1 MQRAAMKTQEAFAAP
16 QTMHSLDNPIWNSLA
31 TLHAHFAQGDELAK
45 RYAPEVTLLAAMG
58 EPTADAYA
66 SLAQALQR
74 GAAALFLD
82 QAPQIPAG
90 WITVH
95 ASPLVQMVCEKPNL
109 AQDGYPAEKLTAADV
124 PEMVALAEL
133 TKPGPFGTR
142 TRELGEYLGIRQ
154 SKRLV
159 AMAGERLHL
168 PGYTEV
174 SAVCTH
180 PEFQGRGY
188 ARELMSILMRKI
200 MQRRETP
207 ILHVRQ
213 ENVSAIHLY
222 EKLGFRTRRL
232 IHFVIIRSA

>member
-1 MQRAAMKTQEAFAAP
+1 MKTQEAFETP
-16 QTMHSLDNPIWNSLA
+16 KTMHSLDNPIWNSLS
-31 TLHAHFAQGDELAK
+31 TLHAHFAEGDGFAK
-45 RYAPEVTLLAAMG
+45 RYPPEVTLLAGMA
-58 EPTADAYA
+58 EPTIEAYA
-66 SLAQALQR
+66 SLAKTLQR
-74 GAAALFLD
+74 AGAALFLD
-82 QAPQIPAG
+82 QPPQIPAG
-90 WITVH
+90 WVTVH
-95 ASPLVQMVCEKPNL
+95 SSALVQMVCEKPNL
-109 AQDGYPAEKLTAADV
+109 AQDGFPAEKLTPADV

-142 TRELGEYLGIRQ
+142 TRELGEYLGIRK

-168 PGYTEV
+168 PGSTEV

-180 PEFQGRGY
+180 PDFQGRGY
-188 ARELMSILMRKI
+188 ARELMSLLMRKI
-200 MQRRETP
+200 IQRGETP

>member
-1 MQRAAMKTQEAFAAP
+1 MKIQEAFETP
-16 QTMHSLDNPIWNSLA
+16 KTMYSLDNPIWNSLS
-31 TLHAHFAQGDELAK
+31 TLHAHFAEGDALAK
-45 RYAPEVTLLAAMG
+45 RYPPEVTLLAAMA
-58 EPTADAYA
+58 EPNTEAYA
-66 SLAQALQR
+66 SLAKTLQR
-74 GAAALFLD
+74 AGAALFLD
-82 QAPQIPAG
+82 QPPQIPAG

-95 ASPLVQMVCEKPNL
+95 ASPLVQMLCEKPNL
-109 AQDGYPAEKLTAADV
+109 AQDGFPAEKLTPTDV

-142 TRELGEYLGIRQ
+142 TRELGEYLGIRKA
-154 SKRLV
+154 KRLV

-180 PEFQGRGY
+180 PDFQGRGY

-200 MQRRETP
+200 MQRGEIP

-213 ENVSAIHLY
+213 ENVSAIHVY

-232 IHFVIIRSA
+232 IHFVIVRTA

>member
-1 MQRAAMKTQEAFAAP
+1 
-16 QTMHSLDNPIWNSLA
+16 
-31 TLHAHFAQGDELAK
+31 
-45 RYAPEVTLLAAMG
+45 
-58 EPTADAYA
+58 
-66 SLAQALQR
+66 
-74 GAAALFLD
+74 
-82 QAPQIPAG
+82 
-90 WITVH
+90 
-95 ASPLVQMVCEKPNL
+95 MVCGKPKL
-109 AQDGYPAEKLTAADV
+109 ARDGVPAEKLTPADV

-180 PEFQGRGY
+180 PDFQGRGY
-188 ARELMSILMRKI
+188 ARELMSILMRQNI
-200 MQRRETP
+200 LRGGDP
-207 ILHVRQ
+207 LLHVRQ
-213 ENVSAIHLY
+213 ENVSSIHLY

-232 IHFVIIRSA
+232 LHFVIVRTA

>member
-1 MQRAAMKTQEAFAAP
+1 MKTQTAFESAK
-16 QTMHSLDNPIWNSLA
+16 TMHILDNPIWNSLS
-31 TLHAHFAQGDELAK
+31 TLHAHFAEGDELAK
-45 RYAPEVTLLAAMG
+45 RYPPEVTLLAGMG
-58 EPTADAYA
+58 EPRAEAYG
-66 SLAQALQR
+66 SLAKTLQR
-74 GAAALFLD
+74 AGAALFLD
-82 QAPQIPAG
+82 QPPQIPSG
-90 WITVH
+90 WVTVH
-95 ASPLVQMVCEKPNL
+95 SAPLVQMVCEKPNL
-109 AQDGYPAEKLTAADV
+109 AQEGFPAEKLAPADV

-133 TKPGPFGTR
+133 TKPGPFGIR

-180 PEFQGRGY
+180 PDFQGHGY
-188 ARELMSILMRKI
+188 ARELMSILMRNI
-200 MQRRETP
+200 VRRAETP

-232 IHFVIIRSA
+232 IHFVIVRTA

>member
-1 MQRAAMKTQEAFAAP
+1 MGTQTAFKTTT
-16 QTMHSLDNPIWNSLA
+16 TMHILDNPIWHSLSK
-31 TLHAHFAQGDELAK
+31 LHAHFAEGDDLAK
-45 RYAPEVTLLAAMG
+45 RYPPEVTRLAAMG
-58 EPTADAYA
+58 EPTNDAYA
-66 SLAQALQR
+66 SLAKTLQR
-74 GAAALFLD
+74 AGAALFLD
-82 QAPQIPAG
+82 QPPQVPAG
-90 WITVH
+90 WVAAH
-95 ASPLVQMVCEKPNL
+95 EPPLLQMVCEKPPG
-109 AQDGYPAEKLTAADV
+109 AQDGFPAEELTPADV

-180 PEFQGRGY
+180 PDFQGRGY
-188 ARELMSILMRKI
+188 GGELMSILMRKI
-200 MQRRETP
+200 MQRGETP

-222 EKLGFRTRRL
+222 QKLGFRTRRL
-232 IHFVIIRSA
+232 IHFVMVRAA

>member
-1 MQRAAMKTQEAFAAP
+1 MKTQEAVETP
-16 QTMHSLDNPIWNSLA
+16 KTMHSLDNPIWNSLS
-31 TLHAHFAQGDELAK
+31 TLHAHFAEGDELAK
-45 RYAPEVTLLAAMG
+45 RYPADVTLLAGMG
-58 EPTADAYA
+58 EPTAAAYA
-66 SLAQALQR
+66 SLAKTLQR
-74 GAAALFLD
+74 AGAALFLD
-82 QAPQIPAG
+82 QPPQIPAG

-109 AQDGYPAEKLTAADV
+109 AQDGYPAEKLTPADV
-124 PEMVALAEL
+124 PEMLALAEL

-142 TRELGEYLGIRQ
+142 TRELGVYLGIRKA
-154 SKRLV
+154 KRLV

-168 PGYTEV
+168 PGHTEV

-200 MQRRETP
+200 IQRGETP

-213 ENVSAIHLY
+213 ENVWAIQLY

-232 IHFVIIRSA
+232 IHFVIIRTA

>member
-1 MQRAAMKTQEAFAAP
+1 MKTQEAFETP
-16 QTMHSLDNPIWNSLA
+16 KTMHNLDNPIWHSLS
-31 TLHAHFAQGDELAK
+31 TLHAHFAEGDELAK
-45 RYAPEVTLLAAMG
+45 RYPPEVTLLAGMG
-58 EPTADAYA
+58 EPSSEAYA
-66 SLAQALQR
+66 SLAKTLQR
-74 GAAALFLD
+74 AGAVLFLD
-82 QAPQIPAG
+82 QPPQIPSG

-95 ASPLVQMVCEKPNL
+95 SSPLVQMVCENPNL
-109 AQDGYPAEKLTAADV
+109 AQDGFPAEKLTPGDV
-124 PEMVALAEL
+124 PEMIALAEL

-142 TRELGEYLGIRQ
+142 TRELGEYLGIRK
-154 SKRLV
+154 SRRLV

-180 PEFQGRGY
+180 PDFQGRGY
-188 ARELMSILMRKI
+188 ARELMSILMRRI
-200 MQRRETP
+200 IQRGETP

>member
-1 MQRAAMKTQEAFAAP
+1 
-16 QTMHSLDNPIWNSLA
+16 MHSLDNPIWNSLS
-31 TLHAHFAQGDELAK
+31 TLHGHFAEGDELAK
-45 RYAPEVTLLAAMG
+45 RYPPEVTLLAGMG
-58 EPTADAYA
+58 EPTIESYA
-66 SLAQALQR
+66 ALAKTLQR
-74 GAAALFLD
+74 SGAVLFLD
-82 QAPQIPAG
+82 QPPQIPAA

-109 AQDGYPAEKLTAADV
+109 AQDGFPAEKLTRANV

-188 ARELMSILMRKI
+188 ARELMSVLMRKI
-200 MQRRETP
+200 MQRGETP

-232 IHFVIIRSA
+232 IHFVIIRIA

>member
-1 MQRAAMKTQEAFAAP
+1 MKTQEAFETP
-16 QTMHSLDNPIWNSLA
+16 KTMHSLDNPIWNSLS
-31 TLHAHFAQGDELAK
+31 TLHAHFAEGDELAK
-45 RYAPEVTLLAAMG
+45 RYPADVTLLAGMG
-58 EPTADAYA
+58 EPTAAAYA
-66 SLAQALQR
+66 SLAKTLQR
-74 GAAALFLD
+74 AGAALFLD
-82 QAPQIPAG
+82 QPPQIPAG

-109 AQDGYPAEKLTAADV
+109 AQDGYPAEKLTPADV
-124 PEMVALAEL
+124 PEMLALAEL

-142 TRELGEYLGIRQ
+142 TRELGVYLGIRKA
-154 SKRLV
+154 KRLV

-168 PGYTEV
+168 PGHTEV

-200 MQRRETP
+200 IQRGETP

-213 ENVSAIHLY
+213 ENVWAIQLY

-232 IHFVIIRSA
+232 IHFVIIRTA

>member
-1 MQRAAMKTQEAFAAP
+1 MKTQAAFETAK
-16 QTMHSLDNPIWNSLA
+16 TMHSLDNPIWNSLS
-31 TLHAHFAQGDELAK
+31 TLHAHFAEGDELAK
-45 RYAPEVTLLAAMG
+45 RYPPEVTLLAAMG
-58 EPTADAYA
+58 EPTSEAYA
-66 SLAQALQR
+66 SLAKTLQR
-74 GAAALFLD
+74 TGMALFLD
-82 QAPQIPAG
+82 QPPQIPAG

-95 ASPLVQMVCEKPNL
+95 SSPIVQMVCEKPNL
-109 AQDGYPAEKLTAADV
+109 AQDGFPAEKLIPADV
-124 PEMVALAEL
+124 PEMVALTEL

-154 SKRLV
+154 NKRLV

-200 MQRRETP
+200 VQRGETP

>member
-1 MQRAAMKTQEAFAAP
+1 MKTQAAFETAK
-16 QTMHSLDNPIWNSLA
+16 TMHSLDNPIWHSLS
-31 TLHAHFAQGDELAK
+31 TLHAHFAEGDELAK
-45 RYAPEVTLLAAMG
+45 RYPPEVTLLAAMG
-58 EPTADAYA
+58 EPTVEAYA
-66 SLAQALQR
+66 ALAKTLQR
-74 GAAALFLD
+74 AGAALFLD
-82 QAPQIPAG
+82 QPPQIPAG

-95 ASPLVQMVCEKPNL
+95 AAPLVQMVCEKPNL
-109 AQDGYPAEKLTAADV
+109 AQDGFPAEKLTPADV

-133 TKPGPFGTR
+133 TKPGPFCTR

-154 SKRLV
+154 ARRLV

-200 MQRRETP
+200 MKRGETP

-213 ENVSAIHLY
+213 ENVSAVHLY
-222 EKLGFRTRRL
+222 QKLGFRTRRL
-232 IHFVIIRSA
+232 INFVIIRSA

>member
-1 MQRAAMKTQEAFAAP
+1 MKTQEASATP
-16 QTMHSLDNPIWNSLA
+16 QTMHSLDNPIWNSLS
-31 TLHAHFAQGDELAK
+31 THHAHFAEGDELAK
-45 RYAPEVTLLAAMG
+45 RYPPEVTLLAAMG
-58 EPTADAYA
+58 EPTVEAYA
-66 SLAQALQR
+66 SLAKTLQR
-74 GAAALFLD
+74 AGAALFLD
-82 QAPQIPAG
+82 QPAQIHAG

-95 ASPLVQMVCEKPNL
+95 VSPLVQMVCEKPNL
-109 AQDGYPAEKLTAADV
+109 AQDGFPAEKLSPADV

-142 TRELGEYLGIRQ
+142 TRELGEYLGIRKA
-154 SKRLV
+154 KRLV
-159 AMAGERLHL
+159 AMAGERLHP

-200 MQRRETP
+200 IQRGETP

>member
-1 MQRAAMKTQEAFAAP
+1 MKTQEAFETP
-16 QTMHSLDNPIWNSLA
+16 TTMHSLDNPIWNSLS
-31 TLHAHFAQGDELAK
+31 TLHSHFAQGDELAK
-45 RYAPEVTLLAAMG
+45 RYPPEVTLLAAMG
-58 EPTADAYA
+58 EPTIESYA
-66 SLAQALQR
+66 SLAKTLQR
-74 GAAALFLD
+74 VGAALFLD
-82 QAPQIPAG
+82 QPPQIPSG

-109 AQDGYPAEKLTAADV
+109 AQDGFPAEKLTPVDV

-142 TRELGEYLGIRQ
+142 TRELGEYLGIRKT
-154 SKRLV
+154 KRLV

-200 MQRRETP
+200 IGRRETP

-213 ENVSAIHLY
+213 ANVSAIHLY

>member
-1 MQRAAMKTQEAFAAP
+1 MKTQQAFDAP
-16 QTMHSLDNPIWNSLA
+16 QTMHSLDNPIWNSLS
-31 TLHAHFAQGDELAK
+31 TLHAHFSQGDGLAK

-66 SLAQALQR
+66 SLAKTLQR
-74 GAAALFLD
+74 AAAALFLD

-95 ASPLVQMVCEKPNL
+95 ASPLVQMVCEKPSL
-109 AQDGYPAEKLTAADV
+109 AQDGYPAEKLTPADV

-142 TRELGEYLGIRQ
+142 TRELGEYLGIR
-154 SKRLV
+154 KRTRLV

-200 MQRRETP
+200 MQRREAP

>member
-1 MQRAAMKTQEAFAAP
+1 MKTQEAFFETAK
-16 QTMHSLDNPIWNSLA
+16 TMHSLDNPIWHSLS
-31 TLHAHFAQGDELAK
+31 TLHAHFAEGDELAK
-45 RYAPEVTLLAAMG
+45 RYPPEVTLLAAMG
-58 EPTADAYA
+58 EPNDEAYA
-66 SLAQALQR
+66 SLAKTLQR
-74 GAAALFLD
+74 AGAALFLD
-82 QAPQIPAG
+82 QPPQIPAG

-95 ASPLVQMVCEKPNL
+95 AAPLVQMVCEKPNR
-109 AQDGYPAEKLTAADV
+109 AQDRFPAEKLTPAYV

-154 SKRLV
+154 AKRLV

-180 PEFQGRGY
+180 PDFQGRGY

-200 MQRRETP
+200 TRRGETP

>member
-1 MQRAAMKTQEAFAAP
+1 MKTQEAFETP
-16 QTMHSLDNPIWNSLA
+16 KTMHSLDNPIWNSLSS
-31 TLHAHFAQGDELAK
+31 LHAHFAEGDGVAQ
-45 RYAPEVTLLAAMG
+45 RYPPEVTLLAGMA
-58 EPTADAYA
+58 EPTAEAYT
-66 SLAQALQR
+66 SLAKTLQR
-74 GAAALFLD
+74 AVAVLFLD
-82 QAPQIPAG
+82 QPPQIPAG

-109 AQDGYPAEKLTAADV
+109 AQDGFPAEKLTPADV
-124 PEMVALAEL
+124 PEMIALAEL

-154 SKRLV
+154 NTRLV

-200 MQRRETP
+200 IQRGETP

>member
-1 MQRAAMKTQEAFAAP
+1 MKTQTAVETP
-16 QTMHSLDNPIWNSLA
+16 KTMHILDNPIWNSLS
-31 TLHAHFAQGDELAK
+31 TLHAHFAEGDDLAK
-45 RYAPEVTLLAAMG
+45 RYPPEVTRLAAMG
-58 EPTADAYA
+58 EPTSEAYS
-66 SLAQALQR
+66 SLAKTLQR
-74 GAAALFLD
+74 AGAALFLD
-82 QAPQIPAG
+82 QPPQIPAG
-90 WITVH
+90 WITAH
-95 ASPLVQMVCEKPNL
+95 EPPLVQMVCEKPNL
-109 AQDGYPAEKLTAADV
+109 AQDGFPAENLTPADV
-124 PEMVALAEL
+124 PQMVALAEL

-168 PGYTEV
+168 AGYTEV

-180 PEFQGRGY
+180 PDFQGRGY

-200 MQRRETP
+200 IRRGETP

-232 IHFVIIRSA
+232 IHFVIVRTA

>member
-1 MQRAAMKTQEAFAAP
+1 MKTQQVFETP
-16 QTMHSLDNPIWNSLA
+16 QTMHSLDNPIWNSLS
-31 TLHAHFAQGDELAK
+31 TLHAHFAEGDELAK
-45 RYAPEVTLLAAMG
+45 RYPSEVTLLAGMG
-58 EPTADAYA
+58 EPTVASYA
-66 SLAQALQR
+66 ALAKTLQR
-74 GAAALFLD
+74 AGAALFLD
-82 QAPQIPAG
+82 QPPQIPAG

-109 AQDGYPAEKLTAADV
+109 AQAGYPAEKLTLADV

-133 TKPGPFGTR
+133 TKPGPFGKR
-142 TRELGEYLGIRQ
+142 TRELGEYLGIRK

-180 PEFQGRGY
+180 PEFQGHGY

-200 MQRRETP
+200 IQRGETP

-232 IHFVIIRSA
+232 IHFVIVRSA

>member
-1 MQRAAMKTQEAFAAP
+1 MKTQEAFETP
-16 QTMHSLDNPIWNSLA
+16 NTMHSLDNPIWNSLS
-31 TLHAHFAQGDELAK
+31 TLHAHFAEGDGLAK
-45 RYAPEVTLLAAMG
+45 RYPPEVTLLAGMG
-58 EPTADAYA
+58 EPTIEAYA
-66 SLAQALQR
+66 SLAKALQR
-74 GAAALFLD
+74 AGAALFLY
-82 QAPQIPAG
+82 QPPHIPAG
-90 WITVH
+90 WNTVH

-109 AQDGYPAEKLTAADV
+109 AQDGFPAEELTPADV

-133 TKPGPFGTR
+133 TKPGPFGSR
-142 TRELGEYLGIRQ
+142 THELGEYLGIRKA
-154 SKRLV
+154 KRLV

-180 PEFQGRGY
+180 PEFQGHGY

-200 MQRRETP
+200 IQRGETP

-232 IHFVIIRSA
+232 LHFVIIRSA

>member
-1 MQRAAMKTQEAFAAP
+1 MKTQTAFESAK
-16 QTMHSLDNPIWNSLA
+16 TMHILDNPIWNSLS
-31 TLHAHFAQGDELAK
+31 TLHAHFAEGDELAK
-45 RYAPEVTLLAAMG
+45 RYPPEVTLLAAMG
-58 EPTADAYA
+58 EPTIEAYG
-66 SLAQALQR
+66 SLAKTLQR
-74 GAAALFLD
+74 AGAALFLD
-82 QAPQIPAG
+82 QPPQIPPS

-109 AQDGYPAEKLTAADV
+109 AQDGFPAEKLTPADV

-154 SKRLV
+154 AKRLV

-180 PEFQGRGY
+180 PDFQGHGY
-188 ARELMSILMRKI
+188 ARELMSILTRKI
-200 MQRRETP
+200 IRRGETP

-232 IHFVIIRSA
+232 IHFVIVRTA

>member
-1 MQRAAMKTQEAFAAP
+1 MKTQEAFERP
-16 QTMHSLDNPIWNSLA
+16 KTMHSLDNPIWNSLS
-31 TLHAHFAQGDELAK
+31 TLHTHFAEGDELAK
-45 RYAPEVTLLAAMG
+45 RYPPEVTLLAGMG
-58 EPTADAYA
+58 EPTAAAYA
-66 SLAQALQR
+66 SLAKALQR
-74 GAAALFLD
+74 AGAALFLD
-82 QAPQIPAG
+82 QSPQIPAG
-90 WITVH
+90 WVTVH

-109 AQDGYPAEKLTAADV
+109 AQDGFPAEKLAPADV

-142 TRELGEYLGIRQ
+142 TRELGEYLGIRKA
-154 SKRLV
+154 KRLV

-180 PEFQGRGY
+180 PDFQGRGY
-188 ARELMSILMRKI
+188 ARELMSILMRRI
-200 MQRRETP
+200 IQRGETP

-213 ENVSAIHLY
+213 QNVSAIHLY

>member
-1 MQRAAMKTQEAFAAP
+1 MKTQEAFATP
-16 QTMHSLDNPIWNSLA
+16 KTMHSLDNPIWNSLA
-31 TLHAHFAQGDELAK
+31 TLHAHFAEGDERAK
-45 RYAPEVTLLAAMG
+45 RYPPEVTLLAAMA
-58 EPTADAYA
+58 EPTAAAFA
-66 SLAQALQR
+66 SLAKTLQR
-74 GAAALFLD
+74 AGAALFLD
-82 QAPQIPAG
+82 QPPQIPAG

-95 ASPLVQMVCEKPNL
+95 ASPLVQMLCEKPNL
-109 AQDGYPAEKLTAADV
+109 AQDGFPAEKLTPADV

-154 SKRLV
+154 AKRLV

-180 PEFQGRGY
+180 PDFQGRGY

-200 MQRRETP
+200 MRRGEIP

-213 ENVSAIHLY
+213 ENVSAIHVY

-232 IHFVIIRSA
+232 IHFVIIRTA

>member
-1 MQRAAMKTQEAFAAP
+1 MKTQQAFETP
-16 QTMHSLDNPIWNSLA
+16 KTMHRLDNPIWNSLS
-31 TLHAHFAQGDELAK
+31 TLHAHFAEGDELAK
-45 RYAPEVTLLAAMG
+45 RYPSEVTLLAGMG
-58 EPTADAYA
+58 EPTVESYA
-66 SLAQALQR
+66 SLAKTLQQA
-74 GAAALFLD
+74 GAALFLD
-82 QAPQIPAG
+82 QPPQIPTG

-109 AQDGYPAEKLTAADV
+109 AQAGFPAEKLTLADV

-133 TKPGPFGTR
+133 TKPGPFGAR
-142 TRELGEYLGIRQ
+142 TRELGEYLGIRK

-168 PGYTEV
+168 PGYTEI

-180 PEFQGRGY
+180 PEFQGHGY
-188 ARELMSILMRKI
+188 ARELMSILMRKTI
-200 MQRRETP
+200 QRGETP

-232 IHFVIIRSA
+232 IHFVIVRSA

>member
-1 MQRAAMKTQEAFAAP
+1 MKTQTGFESAK
-16 QTMHSLDNPIWNSLA
+16 TMHILDNPIWNSLS
-31 TLHAHFAQGDELAK
+31 TLHAHFAEGDELAK
-45 RYAPEVTLLAAMG
+45 RYPPEVTLLAGMG
-58 EPTADAYA
+58 EPSAEAYG
-66 SLAQALQR
+66 SLAKTLQR
-74 GAAALFLD
+74 AGAALFLD
-82 QAPQIPAG
+82 QPPQIPSG
-90 WITVH
+90 WVTVH
-95 ASPLVQMVCEKPNL
+95 SAPLVQMVCEKPNL
-109 AQDGYPAEKLTAADV
+109 AQEGFPAEKLAPADV

-133 TKPGPFGTR
+133 TKPGPFGIR

-180 PEFQGRGY
+180 PDFQGHGY
-188 ARELMSILMRKI
+188 ARELMSILMRNI
-200 MQRRETP
+200 VRRAETP

-232 IHFVIIRSA
+232 IHFVIVRTA

>member
-1 MQRAAMKTQEAFAAP
+1 MITQTVFETAK
-16 QTMHSLDNPIWNSLA
+16 TMHILDNPIWHSLLK
-31 TLHAHFAQGDELAK
+31 LHAHFAEGDELAK
-45 RYAPEVTLLAAMG
+45 RYAPDVTLLAAMG
-58 EPTADAYA
+58 EPTSEAYS
-66 SLAQALQR
+66 SLAKTLQR
-74 GAAALFLD
+74 AGAALFLD
-82 QAPQIPAG
+82 QPPQIPAG

-95 ASPLVQMVCEKPNL
+95 AAPLVQMVCEKPNL
-109 AQDGYPAEKLTAADV
+109 AQDGFPAEKLTPADV

-142 TRELGEYLGIRQ
+142 TRDLGEYLGIRQ
-154 SKRLV
+154 AHRLV

-180 PEFQGRGY
+180 PDFQGRGY

-200 MQRRETP
+200 MRRNETP

-213 ENVSAIHLY
+213 ENVSAIHVY

-232 IHFVIIRSA
+232 IHFVIVRTG

>member
-1 MQRAAMKTQEAFAAP
+1 MSEPTSEAYSSLAKTLQRA
-16 QTMHSLDNPIWNSLA
+16 
-31 TLHAHFAQGDELAK
+31 G
-45 RYAPEVTLLAAMG
+45 
-58 EPTADAYA
+58 
-66 SLAQALQR
+66 
-74 GAAALFLD
+74 AALFLD
-82 QAPQIPAG
+82 QPPQIPAG

-95 ASPLVQMVCEKPNL
+95 AAPLVQMVCEKPNL
-109 AQDGYPAEKLTAADV
+109 AQDGFPAEKLTPADV

-200 MQRRETP
+200 IRRGETP

-222 EKLGFRTRRL
+222 QKLGFRTRRL
-232 IHFVIIRSA
+232 IHFVIVRTA

>member
-1 MQRAAMKTQEAFAAP
+1 MKIQEAFETP
-16 QTMHSLDNPIWNSLA
+16 KTMHSLDNPIWHSLS
-31 TLHAHFAQGDELAK
+31 TLHGHFAEGDGLAK
-45 RYAPEVTLLAAMG
+45 RYPPEVTLLAAMG
-58 EPTADAYA
+58 EPTSDAYA
-66 SLAQALQR
+66 SLAKTLQR
-74 GAAALFLD
+74 SGAAVFLD
-82 QAPQIPAG
+82 QPPLIPAG
-90 WITVH
+90 WVTVH

-109 AQDGYPAEKLTAADV
+109 AQDGYPAEKLTPADV

-142 TRELGEYLGIRQ
+142 TRELGEYLGIRKA
-154 SKRLV
+154 KRLV

-180 PEFQGRGY
+180 PEFQGHGY

-200 MQRRETP
+200 MQRGETP
-207 ILHVRQ
+207 ILHVRP
-213 ENVSAIHLY
+213 ENLSAIHLY